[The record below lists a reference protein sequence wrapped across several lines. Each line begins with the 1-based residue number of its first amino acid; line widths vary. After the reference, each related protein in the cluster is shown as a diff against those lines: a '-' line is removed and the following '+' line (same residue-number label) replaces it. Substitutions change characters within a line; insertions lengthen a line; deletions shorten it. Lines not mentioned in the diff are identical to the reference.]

1 MFIIVIHPKL
11 QLLFLYSNNTHLPT
25 SVRLHNPFINI
36 MIKHT
41 LNVLIYH
48 RYSSKGNISCSNRSL
63 STKCIDS
70 RLENLLSE
78 YAYEGNLLILLFFN
92 KETIFHIWR
101 KHKVYS
107 ALWVKYSAVRNMKV
121 LKMLFKL
128 WYQNICITVLKGA
141 WIG

>member
-1 MFIIVIHPKL
+1 MYIIVIHPKL

-25 SVRLHNPFINI
+25 SVRLHNPFKNI

-41 LNVLIYH
+41 LNVLIYMYH
-48 RYSSKGNISCSNRSL
+48 RYSSL

-128 WYQNICITVLKGA
+128 WYQNICKTVLRGA